1 MSGRNA
7 IVAVSNVSR
16 RFGGL
21 LAVDDVS
28 FAVAEGEIL
37 GIIGP
42 NGAGKSTLFGIICGA
57 IRPSAGEVRLA
68 GERLTGLSS
77 DEIARKS
84 LVRTFQ
90 TPRPFTSMSFLENVA
105 IAALTRIGDVREAH
119 RRAEA
124 VLDLVGLL
132 GHRQTPASGASTGQR
147 KRLDIARAVATEP
160 RVLLLDEPLG
170 GVDPGSIDDIIALLK
185 RLRGEGITLIVIEHN
200 LQALQQVAGR
210 LVAMALGRKIADGEP
225 HEVMRDPRLVE
236 AYLGGTPDAAP

>member
-1 MSGRNA
+1 MSRSQA
-7 IVAVSNVSR
+7 LVEISNLSR

-21 LAVDDVS
+21 IAVDDVS

-37 GIIGP
+37 GVIGP
-42 NGAGKSTLFGIICGA
+42 NGAGKSTLFGIVCGD
-57 IRPSAGEVRLA
+57 IRPSAGEVRMA
-68 GERLTGLSS
+68 GERLTGLAS
-77 DEIARKS
+77 DAIARKS

-90 TPRPFTSMSFLENVA
+90 TPRPFTSMSFLENVT
-105 IAALTRIGDVREAH
+105 IAALTRTGDVREAR

-132 GHRQTPASGASTGQR
+132 DRRETPASGASTGQR
-147 KRLDIARAVATEP
+147 KRLDIARAVATGP
-160 RVLLLDEPLG
+160 KVLLLDEPLG

-200 LQALQQVAGR
+200 LQALLRVADR

-225 HEVMRDPRLVE
+225 EEVMRDPRLVE
-236 AYLGGTPDAAP
+236 AYLGGTLDAAP